1 MVSILDAQGIPL
13 RDPKRDS
20 LSNCREAVRGVDF
33 YAQASKMP
41 LVLRTKGGGVLPQD
55 PELKKKQKGDILRMA
70 YAATPAAAAS
80 VQCSFRNRSKREGHQ
95 GSRSPPDPGLRQP

>member
-13 RDPKRDS
+13 RDPKRELKVIHS
-20 LSNCREAVRGVDF
+20 ATEPEVDF

-41 LVLRTKGGGVLPQD
+41 LLLRAKGGERVPQD
-55 PELKKKQKGDILRMA
+55 PELPYYILRMA

-80 VQCSFRNRSKREGHQ
+80 VQCSFRNFGALQVSQKPRTGRN
-95 GSRSPPDPGLRQP
+95 